1 MVTVEV
7 NNPEVSETGTAMNWR
22 LDEQTVMS
30 VELEL
35 DNFEVVE
42 SLYNLKIIQQ
52 SVSTRDWDCDEVDA
66 IGVPGYELV

>member
-1 MVTVEV
+1 MEV

-42 SLYNLKIIQQ
+42 TGTVMKCML
-52 SVSTRDWDCDEVDA
+52 
-66 IGVPGYELV
+66 LVCQDMN